1 MASDSKFCFL
11 KNIKM
16 KRVCA
21 QHNITFMFAFTYTSR
36 LLLHYISIR
45 FCFCNSWAW
54 YRHNHYRLS
63 QEILTSS
70 LTQTHINLA
79 TQKQS
84 CFLHMHWI
92 WECVDKLMWI
102 IVCLFTI
109 HCLLNDAFQQY
120 PFSTHKHDKTQ
131 QAQTFCFTSILTLND
146 KYIFIFSLH
155 VQKSPENAYVRKAGL
170 KKYSWLCIEKKKKNM
185 N

>member
-1 MASDSKFCFL
+1 MKWNKNKSCTWITTQLFNGKMTLEILDSKTSMHV
-11 KNIKM
+11 KH
-16 KRVCA
+16 V
-21 QHNITFMFAFTYTSR
+21 QQEHTGQTFMFASAYISR

-54 YRHNHYRLS
+54 YRQNHYRLS

-79 TQKQS
+79 AQKQS

-92 WECVDKLMWI
+92 KLMWI

-131 QAQTFCFTSILTLND
+131 QA
-146 KYIFIFSLH
+146 
-155 VQKSPENAYVRKAGL
+155 
-170 KKYSWLCIEKKKKNM
+170 
-185 N
+185 